1 MRFFKNDSNGE
12 GELEIFTRNGE
23 RGEPEPGMGGGGFI
37 MGVWRFLKSLYI
49 VGRPVLPPIFMKT
62 PL

>member
-1 MRFFKNDSNGE
+1 MTVMGRGNWKFL
-12 GELEIFTRNGE
+12 LEMG
-23 RGEPEPGMGGGGFI
+23 RGGSQSQEWGGGGFI
-37 MGVWRFLKSLYI
+37 MGLWRFLKSLYI

>member
-1 MRFFKNDSNGE
+1 MTVMGRGNWKFL
-12 GELEIFTRNGE
+12 LEMG
-23 RGEPEPGMGGGGFI
+23 RGGSQSQEWGGFI

-49 VGRPVLPPIFMKT
+49 VVRPVLPPIFMKT

>member
-12 GELEIFTRNGE
+12 GELEIFTRYGE

-37 MGVWRFLKSLYI
+37 MGVWRFLK
-49 VGRPVLPPIFMKT
+49 
-62 PL
+62 

>member
-1 MRFFKNDSNGE
+1 MTVMGRGNWKFL
-12 GELEIFTRNGE
+12 LEMG
-23 RGEPEPGMGGGGFI
+23 RGGSQSQEWEGGFI

>member
-23 RGEPEPGMGGGGFI
+23 RGEPEPGMGGGVYN
-37 MGVWRFLKSLYI
+37 GVMEIFKVSLHSW
-49 VGRPVLPPIFMKT
+49 
-62 PL
+62 